1 MKIFAE
7 PPRPP
12 KNEDIFKDVNS
23 LVEKSF
29 PNCESDNPI
38 FRKFGT
44 RTGGMIDTWIL
55 NKNWKSFSNEDKWK
69 YVAYCALYWQEQYK
83 YWLEQEEY
91 EQYLSYLLET
101 GKEHPEFLNTYNLL
115 KEKER
120 NKDGR

>member
-38 FRKFGT
+38 FRQFGT

-55 NKNWKSFSNEDKWK
+55 NKNWKSFSNEDKF
-69 YVAYCALYWQEQYK
+69 
-83 YWLEQEEY
+83 
-91 EQYLSYLLET
+91 LSL
-101 GKEHPEFLNTYNLL
+101 
-115 KEKER
+115 
-120 NKDGR
+120 